1 MRACTQVRL
10 QADTLVTLKLFDEA
24 GAVHAFTV
32 CYAQIPTEGL
42 KMTEQESM
50 LIANVIRP
58 FALLALFV
66 LVVIPIRMLIW
77 RILPNGRLKR
87 FLFRRIGD

>member
-1 MRACTQVRL
+1 
-10 QADTLVTLKLFDEA
+10 
-24 GAVHAFTV
+24 
-32 CYAQIPTEGL
+32 
-42 KMTEQESM
+42 MTEQESM

-87 FLFRRIGD
+87 FLFRRIGN